1 MSIRVILF
9 LTILI
14 STLFCSNDDAV
25 CTPPAGTISAETIA
39 QQNLPPATVA
49 IKGSEHA
56 NFTGSWSLV
65 KGNGGSFANAKQ
77 SETTFT
83 GTPGQA
89 YTLRWSLSGCNLF
102 YKDIEV
108 TIGCPTLQANAGF
121 DQQNTLTTY
130 TLNGNVQEGAT
141 GMWTIVSGTGG
152 QFANATNHNTNFTG
166 TAGTTYTL
174 RWTLTNA
181 CGQTQFDEVIVSIV
195 LPQTKFRI
203 SKVITPEFDVEIAYV
218 YKNGKLDKEV
228 RKFSG
233 QTIETSFEYS
243 PTGQLVK
250 ILHPQVTVIYTYLNE
265 VVEKSETFLTNG
277 SLLFTTTFT
286 YTNNMITSSITD
298 YVDAQPDIKSTYTYG
313 TSSELLLVKNEQLNN
328 PSIFTTFTRSYYT
341 ETALVKRPYTEFGPK
356 LPENFSNLLI
366 KSYDYVDTSN
376 PNTNNSIQYTYEF
389 DQLGRVSKLIA
400 KYPLKPEN
408 NYTEILVYEIAN

>member
-14 STLFCSNDDAV
+14 STLSCSNDDAV

-102 YKDIEV
+102 YKDIEI
-108 TIGCPTLQANAGF
+108 TIGCPTLQANAGV

-181 CGQTQFDEVIVSIV
+181 CGQTQFDEVIVSI
-195 LPQTKFRI
+195 LLKYRI
-203 SKVITPEFDVEIAYV
+203 KKIESADGTSSTTFE
-218 YKNGKLDKEV
+218 YKNGKLSKVINEYNGDKTELLY
-228 RKFSG
+228 
-233 QTIETSFEYS
+233 EYAS
-243 PTGQLVK
+243 NGQLSKVSNWLFEFIFTYSGNTLVK
-250 ILHPQVTVIYTYLNE
+250 DEQFAISSGKVLSNTQTY
-265 VVEKSETFLTNG
+265 
-277 SLLFTTTFT
+277 T
-286 YTNNMITSSITD
+286 YTNDKISSYIID
-298 YVDAQPDIKSTYTYG
+298 YASVGSNDLKNLYTYGANNELTKSSLEFVNNPGVEIVTRTYTYYNQIN
-313 TSSELLLVKNEQLNN
+313 LVKHPAEEVD
-328 PSIFTTFTRSYYT
+328 PR
-341 ETALVKRPYTEFGPK
+341 LVGRY
-356 LPENFSNLLI
+356 SNLLI
-366 KSYDYVDTSN
+366 KSMDIEGLNFADE
-376 PNTNNSIQYTYEF
+376 QYTYEF
-389 DQLGRVSKLIA
+389 DQLGRINKKTTTFLPSGSTFVEI
-400 KYPLKPEN
+400 
-408 NYTEILVYEIAN
+408 YTYEISN